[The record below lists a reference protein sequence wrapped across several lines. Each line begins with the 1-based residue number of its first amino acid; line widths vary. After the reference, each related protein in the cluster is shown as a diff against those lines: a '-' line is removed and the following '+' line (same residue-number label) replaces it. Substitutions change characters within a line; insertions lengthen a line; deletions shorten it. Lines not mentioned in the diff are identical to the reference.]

1 MNLEKVRRLLKNKQI
16 KRQCRRRDCTGKT
29 KAGFVTQVFECRGSP
44 VQVIIK
50 NIPATVCPVCG
61 DVTISMETLKG
72 ITTTLHPFH
81 GVHKNVPKLP
91 PAEIFIDF
99 AEAIKARSAA

>member
-1 MNLEKVRRLLKNKQI
+1 MKTKSRK
-16 KRQCRRRDCTGKT
+16 CRRRECNGKS
-29 KAGFVTQVFECRGSP
+29 KASFVTQVFERHGSA

-50 NIPATVCPVCG
+50 NIPASVCPECG
-61 DVTISMETLKG
+61 DETLSMETLKE
-72 ITTTLHPFH
+72 ISKILRPLH
-81 GVHKNVPKLP
+81 GVHKNIPKLP